1 MKWISKGALFAL
13 VLLTSYQGVAG
24 PSSLGETTLQ
34 AIVTQ
39 EDALWAELDDSHRTL
54 TEGDMRRKVLD
65 IQRSYQSF
73 VDAHTTHF
81 EGIMLYGKFLRK
93 VDAPHIAHDYF
104 QKAAALNPNVAV
116 VHQQLANYYA
126 EKGRHQEA
134 FSAIT
139 RAIELEPSIA
149 IYYYQLGE
157 LLYVYQKEFIQ
168 DSKWNIEYWDSQMLG
183 AFEKAY
189 TLDPKNQTLELRY
202 AQSFFDL
209 EIPRWPEAL
218 AAWSTIEKKTPVGAQ
233 QEYVFTQ
240 KARVLIELNRYQE
253 AKKYLDRVWR
263 PELEHNRQILLKR
276 ISEADP
282 RAGTE

>member
-1 MKWISKGALFAL
+1 MG
-13 VLLTSYQGVAG
+13 
-24 PSSLGETTLQ
+24 
-34 AIVTQ
+34 
-39 EDALWAELDDSHRTL
+39 R
-54 TEGDMRRKVLD
+54 
-65 IQRSYQSF
+65 
-73 VDAHTTHF
+73 
-81 EGIMLYGKFLRK
+81 
-93 VDAPHIAHDYF
+93 
-104 QKAAALNPNVAV
+104 AALNPNVAV